1 MHKFRTVFVFI
12 LITQILWATEFQPV
26 FGEKGMVVTED
37 PLATAVGLQVLKNG
51 GNAIDAAVA
60 VGFAL
65 AVTYPTAGNIGGGGF
80 MVIRLANGKV
90 YTLDYRETAP
100 GAAYKDVYLDD
111 EGQVLKDASL
121 VGYKAAGT
129 PGTVAGL
136 EAAYKRFGTKSWDEL
151 LAPAIHY
158 AQDGYRLSRHKTAAI
173 NTRLE
178 YFNLFPSSR
187 KIFTKNG
194 QPFDPFDMLVQK
206 DLARTLKRIA
216 RKGSS
221 DFYRGETA
229 RLIVR
234 DMEHNQGMITLNDL
248 KSYKVKWR
256 EPVHFTYRDYD
267 VFSMPLPGSGGI
279 VMAEIFN
286 TLEPFNLS
294 AFNVNSS
301 DLIHLWVE
309 SERQAY
315 ADRAVFMGDADF
327 VEVPVAKLISK
338 KYAAYIRSQ
347 MDFFHARNSNDVAAN
362 EAWMK
367 ESFETTHFSIV
378 DQWGNAV
385 SNTYTLNSGFGAK
398 AVVDG
403 AGFLLN
409 NEMDDFSIKPG
420 VPNQYGLIGS
430 YANQIDPGKRML
442 SSMTPTIITRHDS
455 LFMVV
460 GAPGGSR
467 IITAV
472 AQTISN
478 VIDHQYNIR
487 MAIENPRFHHQ
498 WKPDVVF
505 LERPGFTD
513 DTIVALKGRGHTIRY
528 VKSLAS
534 VQGILLKNG
543 LIQGWSDP
551 RRDGKALGY

>member
-1 MHKFRTVFVFI
+1 MRRFKST
-12 LITQILWATEFQPV
+12 ITFLLVARLLWATEFQPV
-26 FGEKGMVVTED
+26 FAEKGMVVSED

-80 MVIRLANGKV
+80 MVIRLADGKV

-100 GAAYKDVYLDD
+100 AAAHKDVYLDD
-111 EGQVLKDASL
+111 EGNVVKDASL
-121 VGYKAAGT
+121 LGYKAAGT

-136 EAAYKRFGTKSWDEL
+136 EAAFKRFGTKPWKEL
-151 LAPAIHY
+151 LHPAIRY
-158 AQDGYRLSRHKTAAI
+158 AEKGYPLSRHKTASI
-173 NTRLE
+173 NSRLE
-178 YFNLFPSSR
+178 YFNLFPSSK
-187 KIFTKNG
+187 KIFTRNG
-194 QPFDPFDMLVQK
+194 EPFEPFDMLVQK
-206 DLARTLKRIA
+206 DLAATLKRIA
-216 RKGSS
+216 GHGAA

-234 DMEHNQGMITLNDL
+234 DMERNRGMITLADL
-248 KSYKVKWR
+248 KGYKVKWR
-256 EPVHFTYRDYD
+256 EPVHFTYRDFD
-267 VFSMPLPGSGGI
+267 IFSMPLPASGGI

-286 TLEPFNLS
+286 TLEPFDLG

-301 DLIHLWVE
+301 DLIHMWVE

-315 ADRAVFMGDADF
+315 ADRAVFMGDVDF
-327 VEVPVAKLISK
+327 VQVPVKKLISK
-338 KYAAYIRSQ
+338 KYAEYIRSQ
-347 MDFFHARNSNDVAAN
+347 IDFFHARSSDDVAAN

-385 SNTYTLNSGFGAK
+385 SNTYTLNSGYGAK
-398 AVVDG
+398 AVVEG

-430 YANQIDPGKRML
+430 FANQIDPRKRML
-442 SSMTPTIITRHDS
+442 SSMTPTIVTHNDS

-478 VIDHQYNIR
+478 VIDHGYNIR
-487 MAIENPRFHHQ
+487 TAIESPRFHHQ

-513 DTIVALKGRGHTIRY
+513 DTIIELQGKGHKVRY

-534 VQGILLKNG
+534 VQGILIKKG

-551 RRDGKALGY
+551 RRDGKAMGF

>member
-1 MHKFRTVFVFI
+1 MRRFKGVLI
-12 LITQILWATEFQPV
+12 LLLVARLVWATEFQPA
-26 FGEKGMVVTED
+26 FGEKGMVVSED

-100 GAAYKDVYLDD
+100 AAAHKDVYLDE
-111 EGQVLKDASL
+111 EGHVVPDASL
-121 VGYKAAGT
+121 LGYKAAGT

-136 EAAYKRFGTKSWDEL
+136 EAAFKRFGTKSWKEL
-151 LAPAIHY
+151 LAPAIRY
-158 AQDGYRLSRHKTAAI
+158 AEDGYSLSRHKTASI
-173 NTRLE
+173 NARLE
-178 YFNLFPSSR
+178 YFNLFPSSK

-194 QPFDPFDMLVQK
+194 QPFEPFDVLVQK
-206 DLARTLKRIA
+206 DLAATLKRIA
-216 RKGSS
+216 RRGAS

-234 DMEHNQGMITLNDL
+234 DMERNQGMITREDL
-248 KSYKVKWR
+248 KNYQVKWR
-256 EPVHFTYRDYD
+256 EPIRFTYRDYD
-267 VFSMPLPGSGGI
+267 IYSMPLPGSGGI

-286 TLEPFNLS
+286 TLEPFDLA

-301 DLIHLWVE
+301 GLVHLWVE

-327 VEVPVAKLISK
+327 VDVPVEKLISK
-338 KYAAYIRSQ
+338 KYAAYIRSRI
-347 MDFFHARNSNDVAAN
+347 DFFHARSSDDVAAN

-367 ESFETTHFSIV
+367 ESLETTHFSIV

-385 SNTYTLNSGFGAK
+385 SNTYTLNSGYGAK
-398 AVVDG
+398 AVVEG

-442 SSMTPTIITRHDS
+442 SSMTPTIVTRHDS

-478 VIDHQYNIR
+478 VIDHGYNIR
-487 MAIENPRFHHQ
+487 TAIESPRFHHQ

-513 DTIVALKGRGHTIRY
+513 DTITNLRGRGHKIRF

-534 VQGILLKNG
+534 VQGILVKKG

-551 RRDGKALGY
+551 RRDGRAMGY

>member
-1 MHKFRTVFVFI
+1 MRKFKVS
-12 LITQILWATEFQPV
+12 LIFLFLIQTLWATEFQPEY
-26 FGEKGMVVTED
+26 GEKGMVVSED
-37 PLATAVGLQVLKNG
+37 PLATAIGLQVLKDG

-60 VGFAL
+60 VGFAM
-65 AVTYPTAGNIGGGGF
+65 AVSYPTAGNIGGGGF

-100 GAAYKDVYLDD
+100 AAAHKDVYLDAKGNVI
-111 EGQVLKDASL
+111 EDASL
-121 VGYKAAGT
+121 LGYKAAGT

-136 EAAYKRFGTKSWDEL
+136 QEAFKRFGSRPWRNL
-151 LAPAIHY
+151 LAPSIKLARE
-158 AQDGYRLSRHKTAAI
+158 GFKLSRHKTASI
-173 NTRLE
+173 NARRE

-187 KIFTKNG
+187 KIFTRDG
-194 QPFDPFDMLVQK
+194 QPFEPFDLLVQK
-206 DLARTLKRIA
+206 DLAATLERIA
-216 RKGSS
+216 KEGAD
-221 DFYRGETA
+221 DFYRGTTA
-229 RLIVR
+229 RLIAE
-234 DMEHNQGMITLNDL
+234 DMKRNGGMITLKDL
-248 KSYKVKWR
+248 KNYKAKWR
-256 EPVHFTYRDYD
+256 EPLHFNYRGYD
-267 VFSMPLPGSGGI
+267 IYSMPLPGSGGI

-286 TLEPFNLS
+286 TLEPFKLS
-294 AFNVNSS
+294 AFKVNSS
-301 DLIHLWVE
+301 DLMHLWVE

-327 VEVPVAKLISK
+327 VDVPVKKLISK
-338 KYAAYIRSQ
+338 KYAAYIRGQ
-347 MDFFHARNSNDVAAN
+347 IDLFHARNSDDVAAS

-385 SNTYTLNSGFGAK
+385 SNTYTLNSGYGAK
-398 AVVDG
+398 AVVEG

-420 VPNQYGLIGS
+420 VPNQYGLVGS

-442 SSMTPTIITRHDS
+442 SSMTPTIVTLHDT
-455 LFMVV
+455 LYMVV

-478 VIDHQYNIR
+478 VIDHGYNIR
-487 MAIENPRFHHQ
+487 TAIESPRFHHQ

-505 LERPGFTD
+505 LEEPGFTD
-513 DTIVALKGRGHTIRY
+513 DTITRFRGKGHEIRY

-534 VQGILLKNG
+534 VQGILIQNG

-551 RRDGKALGY
+551 RRDGKAMGY